1 MERIKELL
9 PRVFGGQSPL
19 VSVLRHGDTPI
30 VPPGASFSRYFTHTL
45 AAAGQ
50 YWLSDNFETD
60 IPANQPFK
68 IEVVCQPFFNAIT
81 STQWIVSTNGAGGSH
96 NPSIQCGSSNRV
108 GYGMRWSDGTP
119 VTKGNAFIIPAEYRS
134 ELLKLSLEW
143 NGEVFVFEVNDGT
156 IARLIEEPPSPGL
169 TPQRDL
175 RGIGLAHYLTG
186 TSNFF
191 DGIIDDV
198 KVYENGT
205 LKCHYRLDQ
214 QNSDVIYDLVSGL
227 PATGYNLTA
236 ANTERFTYVNEY
248 WQSAELFNPNASY
261 FEQGAGSVRLGENDW
276 AGHAPVD
283 ASHVARIR
291 LNHLNIM
298 GSSYVVDGECYEGS
312 FNMSEAPGNQGL
324 RNIIGEDITAPFI
337 ADKRIITTHRWGSSL
352 DVVVRNQGQGDV
364 LSFKARNL
372 SYRRA
377 ILGSAPSDNQRLI
390 YNFSA
395 AAGQYVEV
403 PEFLFSHGD
412 YFEVEF
418 KGQINSGGAT
428 LLCKFGEITNRISF
442 FNREVYTSQTVR
454 TFSIAEFD
462 ELTNGDIQSI
472 RIFANRSLAWNVGRR
487 NRINFG
493 AARTSGASAFT
504 SFNRI
509 GSQSNNTTSV
519 PGWNGLL
526 FDVKVRINGELVRHY
541 PMDDD
546 PASPIFRELISGA
559 HGQKVNFNGTEAQLF
574 SVTGNKAINMTT
586 KQEIIIR

>member
-1 MERIKELL
+1 MGLGCIKQ
-9 PRVFGGQSPL
+9 QSAG
-19 VSVLRHGDTPI
+19 VAQIHRH
-30 VPPGASFSRYFTHTL
+30 FTHLT

-68 IEVVCQPFFNAIT
+68 IEVICQPFFNAIT

-119 VTKGNAFIIPAEYRS
+119 ITKGNAFTIPAEYRS

-214 QNSDVIYDLVSGL
+214 QEVGILHDLVSGL
-227 PATGYNLTA
+227 PATGYNLTP
-236 ANTERFTYVNEY
+236 ANTEKFTYADSFWFGE
-248 WQSAELFNPNASY
+248 ELFVPNASH
-261 FEQGAGSVRLGENDW
+261 FKPMAGVTRLGENEW
-276 AGHAPVD
+276 EASAPSTATHN
-283 ASHVARIR
+283 ASIR
-291 LNHLNIM
+291 LEGLNIR
-298 GSSYVVDGECYEGS
+298 GSNYLVSGDCVDGLL
-312 FNMSEAPGNQGL
+312 NLSESPGNQGL
-324 RNIIGEDITAPFI
+324 INVIGDSPSAPYKVEKAYI
-337 ADKRIITTHRWGSSL
+337 STHRFGGNLEVNAREFNGEW
-352 DVVVRNQGQGDV
+352 RYRAKN
-364 LSFKARNL
+364 LSF
-372 SYRRA
+372 RRA

-403 PEFLFSHGD
+403 PELLFSHGD

-442 FNREVYTSQTVR
+442 FNRDVYTSQTVR
-454 TFSIAEFD
+454 NFSAAEFD

-493 AARTSGASAFT
+493 STRTSGDSAFY

-541 PMDDD
+541 PMDDA
-546 PASPIFRELISGA
+546 PSSPIFRELVSGA

-586 KQEIIIR
+586 QQEIIIR